1 MRTIHKAFIMLL
13 EHFQHVV
20 QVIFKE
26 TEDGDNKITEDSNQ
40 KITEDSDH

>member
-1 MRTIHKAFIMLL
+1 MLL
-13 EHFQHVV
+13 QKFQHIF

-26 TEDGDNKITEDSNQ
+26 TEDGDNKITEDGNQ